1 MQSEPVDALTARVD
15 RLERENRRWKQAGL
29 IAGGVVGV
37 AFLMGQ
43 AAPPAQVIQAQHIVI
58 TDDKGNERI
67 VLGAAK
73 DRASILLKNEA
84 GKATTVLAVSDETA
98 GLSVTDEN
106 GKYRLTLGKHLKE
119 GGGAGIW
126 LYDEQGNLRYST
138 TVNRSGPSAAVYDAT
153 GKRIQ

>member
-1 MQSEPVDALTARVD
+1 M
-15 RLERENRRWKQAGL
+15 
-29 IAGGVVGV
+29 IGVV
-37 AFLMGQ
+37 FLMGQ
-43 AAPPAQVIQAQHIVI
+43 AEPPPQVIEAQHIVI
-58 TDDKGNERI
+58 TDDQGKERI

-73 DRASILLKNEA
+73 DRASILLKDES
-84 GKATTVLAVSDETA
+84 GKATTVLAVSSDTA

-119 GGGAGIW
+119 GGGAGLW

-153 GKRIQ
+153 GKRLQ